1 MKRLSTELAYN
12 KCFINESLK
21 KKKSAYRPT
30 YKKKERERERE
41 NKFNSSYHYYRTN
54 LILSLPYPAK

>member
-21 KKKSAYRPT
+21 KKKSAYRPI
-30 YKKKERERERE
+30 YKKKKKKRERE
-41 NKFNSSYHYYRTN
+41 KIN
-54 LILSLPYPAK
+54 LIVVIIIIEPI